1 MIRAGPDAKS
11 RSRNP
16 AVMALLDANIGIGFL
31 PRTVNTPQSLVR
43 TSVKGLELE
52 RDICLYGVAG
62 RQRTPVAATFVK
74 MLRAANWQK
83 KSS

>member
-1 MIRAGPDAKS
+1 
-11 RSRNP
+11 
-16 AVMALLDANIGIGFL
+16 MALLDANIGIGFL

-83 KSS
+83 STS